1 MIPALFP
8 PVIMC
13 AQWLGVR
20 PSDLDRYNLPEQ
32 CRLDMEPHDIR
43 KGEQLLKE
51 DFVQKNPE
59 WVKVQPTLYIHGSF
73 LPARV
78 GLTCAVLWWCR
89 SWS

>member
-1 MIPALFP
+1 M
-8 PVIMC
+8 VC

-59 WVKVQPTLYIHGSF
+59 WVKVHSTPYVHGS
-73 LPARV
+73 LLSVYKGRLDV
-78 GLTCAVLWWCR
+78 WCVWWCR